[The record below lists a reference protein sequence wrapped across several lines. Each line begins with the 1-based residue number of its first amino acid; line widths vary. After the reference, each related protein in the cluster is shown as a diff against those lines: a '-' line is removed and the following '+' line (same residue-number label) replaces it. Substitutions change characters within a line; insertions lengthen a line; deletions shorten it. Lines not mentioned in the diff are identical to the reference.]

1 MKKSLNAS
9 ATPTGGDVK
18 ELTLEQLLG
27 SRDWYPSQAE
37 MIKDGFEQL
46 GLDQGTS
53 NPTLKYTSEDDL
65 VNQLA
70 EMFIPEYVNRL
81 QNEVEDWASN
91 LWWGNL
97 DCCSD
102 DQNPLEAFDDLHEAV
117 EELSETLQG

>member
-81 QNEVEDWASN
+81 QNEVEDWVSN
-91 LWWGNL
+91 LW
-97 DCCSD
+97 
-102 DQNPLEAFDDLHEAV
+102 
-117 EELSETLQG
+117 

>member
-9 ATPTGGDVK
+9 ATPSGGDVK

-27 SRDWYPSQAE
+27 LRDWYPSQAE

-81 QNEVEDWASN
+81 QNEVEDWVSN

-97 DCCSD
+97 DCCPD